1 MTAQITDPLVFEG
14 RRYWLDC
21 EPLALWLARKR
32 NRSLRFRRTSTA
44 CARGYRSSWEVRN
57 GRLFLTAFAA
67 RLANGRF
74 AGIPTLFQAYTAQFI
89 ESSGLRQHVSG
100 AREVFAFW
108 CTGVVQCHFGPCLEY
123 EHCGYASRHAGEIH
137 LHFKDGFLVGQRIVH
152 NDPPSPP
159 RRPTLAE
166 LFTPAE
172 IAELED
178 EHTLLVRRS
187 PPAPRGGPQRHG
199 AP

>member
-1 MTAQITDPLVFEG
+1 MTAQINDPVVFEG

-21 EPLALWLARKR
+21 EPLAPWLARKH
-32 NRSLRFRRTSTA
+32 NRGLRFRRTNTA

-74 AGIPTLFQAYTAQFI
+74 AGIPTLFQAYTPQFI

-100 AREVFAFW
+100 PREVFAFW
-108 CTGVVQCHFGPCLEY
+108 CTGVVRCHFGPCLEY
-123 EHCGYASRHAGEIH
+123 EHGGYGSRHAGEIH
-137 LHFKDGFLVGQRIVH
+137 LHFEGGLLVGQSIVH
-152 NDPPSPP
+152 HEPPAPP
-159 RRPTLAE
+159 RRPALAE
-166 LFTPAE
+166 IFTPAE
-172 IAELED
+172 IEELEF
-178 EHTLLVRRS
+178 ERALLVRKLPSAQHDGSSR
-187 PPAPRGGPQRHG
+187 RG